1 MAEESSF
8 RSLMTRVP
16 AGDEAAA
23 SELVRTYE
31 PHIRRAVRIHLTDS
45 RLKRL
50 IDSMDICQAVLA
62 SFFVRAALGQ
72 YQLETPEQL
81 LRLLRTMARNKLL
94 NQAARQRAQRRVSPP
109 PEELWQKMKVPPS
122 PSEVV
127 AAREILERVRQGFSA
142 EERHLADDW
151 ASGREWAEI
160 AAEVGGSP
168 EALRKKLSRA
178 IDRVAR
184 QLGLDATIDE

>member
-8 RSLMTRVP
+8 RSLMTRVR

-127 AAREILERVRQGFSA
+127 AAREILERVRQGFTQ